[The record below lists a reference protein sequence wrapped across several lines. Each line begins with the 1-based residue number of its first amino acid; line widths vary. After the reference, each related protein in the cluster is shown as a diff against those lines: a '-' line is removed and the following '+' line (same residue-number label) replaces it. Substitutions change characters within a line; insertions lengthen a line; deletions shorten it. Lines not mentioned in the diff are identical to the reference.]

1 MERYM
6 WWFDLQQR
14 SPSARYNAHSNRQ
27 HFSGA
32 MDESS
37 GKVQRCKITPS
48 AALSW
53 ILQLTKLA
61 TPLERTKTPPP
72 CKPKSGARNVPS
84 GRWNVTHAIMG
95 SICGKAHPLPKCMW
109 SSCQY
114 FSGAMDES
122 SGKGSMM
129 QAHRSSGVIMDIAT
143 FKVSHSVGV
152 DTDATALKAKKWSA

>member
-84 GRWNVTHAIMG
+84 GRWRKCLGRFKMQALTHCEVIVMSTRTTVG
-95 SICGKAHPLPKCMW
+95 QFKGQFK
-109 SSCQY
+109 
-114 FSGAMDES
+114 GAMEES
-122 SGKGSMM
+122 SGQGQKASTRNQPCCHGY
-129 QAHRSSGVIMDIAT
+129 RS
-143 FKVSHSVGV
+143 
-152 DTDATALKAKKWSA
+152 LQN